1 VAAAS
6 SAADWFESLTMRSRP
21 KKEAKKTADLVEK
34 LDGEAMAL
42 LAVPKEGL
50 MLETRLAIFANVARW
65 AGVRNKLGDNP
76 AEEDLLGAYRRNIEA
91 ASAAVERAGSH
102 GKLQSRGNNPAS
114 FSDPPHSGDTYNGG
128 EQLEALKQRLP
139 RSDDGHAD
147 GNSGRGRSENLAIAG
162 ASRFVRPGISGDD
175 PIDFDEPHSDSDI

>member
-1 VAAAS
+1 
-6 SAADWFESLTMRSRP
+6 MPRP

-76 AEEDLLGAYRRNIEA
+76 EQEDLLGAYRRNIEA
-91 ASAAVERAGSH
+91 ASAAVERADNRRPPRPH
-102 GKLQSRGNNPAS
+102 GTPAAA
-114 FSDPPHSGDTYNGG
+114 PPYELPYGDTYNGG
-128 EQLEALKQRLP
+128 DQLEALKQRLP
-139 RSDDGHAD
+139 RTDDGNAD
-147 GNSGRGRSENLAIAG
+147 GNRGGGRSENIAIAG
-162 ASRFVRPGISGDD
+162 ASRFVRPSISGDD
-175 PIDFDEPHSDSDI
+175 AIDFDEPHSDSDI